1 MRGSSLASSASEEPG
16 RLRAGERLQG
26 VAEVPGPLDDPA
38 AVLAPFRRVIEE
50 LRTDHP
56 EVRIDVTIREWT
68 DAAEASPDERIVRL
82 ARAAVAEAGGG
93 PPAAVGFS
101 GITDA
106 RYYLNQAKIPT
117 VILGPGSIT
126 VAHTADEWVAVD
138 ELAAAAR
145 AYARLFVGF
154 LGV

>member
-1 MRGSSLASSASEEPG
+1 MDRRGRGVAGRTHRPACAS
-16 RLRAGERLQG
+16 G
-26 VAEVPGPLDDPA
+26 VAEAD
-38 AVLAPFRRVIEE
+38 
-50 LRTDHP
+50 
-56 EVRIDVTIREWT
+56 
-68 DAAEASPDERIVRL
+68 
-82 ARAAVAEAGGG
+82 GG
-93 PPAAVGFS
+93 PPAAVGFR

-154 LGV
+154 LGG